1 VTDQGYVLVAMPW
14 PANFPYPALDWWMAV
29 WPLCG

>member
-1 VTDQGYVLVAMPW
+1 MSVLAGKLSL
-14 PANFPYPALDWWMAV
+14 YPALDWWMAV